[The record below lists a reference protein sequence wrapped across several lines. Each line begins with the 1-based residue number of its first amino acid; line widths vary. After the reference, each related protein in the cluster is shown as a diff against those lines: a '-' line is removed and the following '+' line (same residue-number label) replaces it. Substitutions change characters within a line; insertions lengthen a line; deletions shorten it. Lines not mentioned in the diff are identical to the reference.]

1 MRRAAILSR
10 SFTPSRPLSSRGGAP
25 GLAAALAVGISMLTF
40 ASAAI
45 AQRAGN
51 DSTSLVTIDPAM
63 VQDLGVRTA
72 LVEPRV
78 ITAAIRTTGYVD
90 YDQRLVTQVNARVS
104 GWIEK
109 LYVAYTGE
117 AVRRGQDLLRIYSPE
132 LVLTQ
137 EDYLRARK
145 LTDGDP
151 AVGGSAVN
159 DGTSLMAAA
168 RTRLSLWGIAPAQL
182 AELDERGRPSETLP
196 IEAPASGVVTDSKV
210 VEGAYIKAGDSLYT
224 IVNLSRVWVYADIY
238 EREIPKVS
246 IGQHAEV
253 SGDALAGDT
262 LEGIVAYIYP
272 SVDLKTRT
280 VQVRLELPNPGLKL
294 RPGMY
299 VTVTLLDEAPRQK
312 LAVPSEAVLNSGV
325 RQVVILSLGG
335 GHYAP
340 REVKIGAE
348 SDGYDEVLAGLDQG
362 DRIVTS
368 AQFLIDSESN
378 LREALNAMA
387 PGQQSAPPRT
397 SVMPASGE

>member
-1 MRRAAILSR
+1 MRRAAILWQM
-10 SFTPSRPLSSRGGAP
+10 FAPGRPLSSRGVAP

-40 ASAAI
+40 ASAAM

-325 RQVVILSLGG
+325 RQVVILALGG

-348 SDGYDEVLAGLDQG
+348 SDGYDEVLAGLEQG

-387 PGQQSAPPRT
+387 PGQQSTSPRT
-397 SVMPASGE
+397 SVIPANGE

>member
-1 MRRAAILSR
+1 MRRAAILWQMLTR
-10 SFTPSRPLSSRGGAP
+10 GRRLSWRGVVP
-25 GLAAALAVGISMLTF
+25 GMAAALAVGISMLTF
-40 ASAAI
+40 ASATM
-45 AQRAGN
+45 AQAAGN
-51 DSTSLVTIDPAM
+51 DSTNLVTIDPAM

-117 AVRRGQDLLRIYSPE
+117 AVRQGQDLLRIYSPE

-159 DGTSLMAAA
+159 DGTNLMAAA

-182 AELDERGRPSETLP
+182 AELDQRGRPSETLP

-280 VQVRLELPNPGLKL
+280 VQVRLEFPNPGLEL

-299 VTVTLLDEAPRQK
+299 VTVNLLDEAPRQK

-325 RQVVILSLGG
+325 RQVVILALGG

-348 SDGYDEVLAGLDQG
+348 YDGYDEVLAGLEQG

-387 PGQQSAPPRT
+387 PGRQSAPPRT

>member
-387 PGQQSAPPRT
+387 PGQQSAPPPT